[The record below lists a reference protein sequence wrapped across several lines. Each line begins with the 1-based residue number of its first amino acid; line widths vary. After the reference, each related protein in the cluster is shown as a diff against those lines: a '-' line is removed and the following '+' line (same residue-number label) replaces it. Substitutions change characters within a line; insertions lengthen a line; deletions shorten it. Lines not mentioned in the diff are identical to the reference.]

1 MPIETQLTAIASTRT
16 PYLNRIFM
24 ITGALTAD
32 GPVPGKMIWLFD
44 GTNTKLA
51 AALTGIDGRYRMCL
65 EAQYD
70 QLLYSRFEGDEI
82 YDSSASAEIN
92 VTVQNGRLEGR

>member
-24 ITGALTAD
+24 VTGALTAD

-44 GTNTKLA
+44 GANTRLA

-70 QLLYSRFEGDEI
+70 QLLYARFEGDEI
-82 YDSSASAEIN
+82 YDSAASAEIGI
-92 VTVQNGRLEGR
+92 TVENGRLEGR